1 MMIPRL
7 KSRKYVYGV
16 DFSGARDAGT
26 RIWIAQGVIRQ
37 EALLIV
43 KLFQVRDLLNSGKDR
58 ESGLRALTKFIM
70 KEKESIFGLDFP
82 FGLPLRL
89 VKEKTWQEFVRSFS
103 KNYTSPE
110 EFMRLCK
117 SKAGGKELKR
127 RTDIEAKT
135 PFSPY
140 NLRLYRQTYFGIRE
154 VLGPLIQNNAACA
167 FPMQRPSPSKVWI
180 IEICPAS
187 TLKMENLN
195 LSYKGRG
202 ERHRIAR
209 VNILKHIERRCL
221 LEITESAL
229 RSTIVNDS
237 GGDALDSVIAA
248 FATFQSLK
256 YGSTPRKDCRHS
268 LEGWVYV

>member
-1 MMIPRL
+1 MIPRL
-7 KSRKYVYGV
+7 KSRKYIYGV
-16 DFSGARDAGT
+16 DFSGARDAGR
-26 RIWIAQGVIRQ
+26 RIWIAQGVMRQ

-43 KLFQVRDLLNSGKDR
+43 NLFQVRDLLNSGKDR

-82 FGLPLRL
+82 FGLPLSL
-89 VKEKTWQEFVRSFS
+89 VKEKTWHEFVRSFS
-103 KNYTSPE
+103 ENYTSPE
-110 EFMRLCK
+110 EFIRLCK
-117 SKAGGKELKR
+117 SEAGGKELKR
-127 RTDIEAKT
+127 LTDIEAKT

-167 FPMQRPSPSKVWI
+167 LPMQRPSPGKVWI

-195 LSYKGRG
+195 VSYKGRG

-209 VNILKHIERRCL
+209 VNILKHIERRGL
-221 LEITESAL
+221 LEITKSAL
-229 RSTIVNDS
+229 HSTIVNDS

-256 YGSTPRKDCRHS
+256 DGSTPRKDCQHS